1 MRPMLNKRK
10 RMMKRKNPF
19 DGDSYYALFA
29 RVTYKRFISREWVT
43 HADVMAEYLGLI
55 SSEELPCGVS
65 KCEGNGE
72 LKKHFL
78 IYVIKS

>member
-29 RVTYKRFISREWVT
+29 RVTYK
-43 HADVMAEYLGLI
+43 
-55 SSEELPCGVS
+55 
-65 KCEGNGE
+65 
-72 LKKHFL
+72 
-78 IYVIKS
+78 